1 MLPNI
6 DMGLSTV
13 FESENYYQAPSQ
25 PKAKMQSNSPA
36 SQPGSPVSVE
46 SESSCSSPEAK
57 PSAGEARVRR
67 PLNAFIIW
75 TKEERR
81 RLAALNPELENTDL
95 SKILGKIENEITAL
109 THSFINE
116 KRLVIN

>member
-1 MLPNI
+1 MLPNFN
-6 DMGLSTV
+6 MGLSTG
-13 FESENYYQAPSQ
+13 FESENYYQIPSQ
-25 PKAKMQSNSPA
+25 PKAKMESSSPTSQPA
-36 SQPGSPVSVE
+36 SPLSAE

-95 SKILGKIENEITAL
+95 SKILGEFET
-109 THSFINE
+109 
-116 KRLVIN
+116 